1 MTDQQGAFNQSQ
13 KSIERY
19 RGALIYRQEYGYKLV
34 TMMVDLRTP
43 DERSSVTSRVYD
55 LDIPEEAE
63 HLPAGSPLAAI
74 DLYRFPVTDGMEI
87 KLTIRSQ
94 AGTDTA
100 CYIVKT
106 TGVEEHSS
114 FLWLDVIKARDGLRE
129 RHTPPFDQVYDVRSE
144 AGENHEAIQ
153 QY

>member
-1 MTDQQGAFNQSQ
+1 M
-13 KSIERY
+13 I
-19 RGALIYRQEYGYKLV
+19 
-34 TMMVDLRTP
+34 DLRTP

-63 HLPAGSPLAAI
+63 RLPAGSQLATI
-74 DLYRFPVTDGMEI
+74 DLYRFPATDDMEI

-129 RHTPPFDQVYDVRSE
+129 RHAPPFNQDYDVRSE
-144 AGENHEAIQ
+144 AGENYEAIQ

>member
-1 MTDQQGAFNQSQ
+1 MTNQQGAFNQSQ

-19 RGALIYRQEYGYKLV
+19 RGALIYRQEYRYKLV
-34 TMMVDLRTP
+34 TMMINLRTP

-74 DLYRFPVTDGMEI
+74 DLYHFPVTDGMEI

-114 FLWLDVIKARDGLRE
+114 FL
-129 RHTPPFDQVYDVRSE
+129 
-144 AGENHEAIQ
+144 
-153 QY
+153 